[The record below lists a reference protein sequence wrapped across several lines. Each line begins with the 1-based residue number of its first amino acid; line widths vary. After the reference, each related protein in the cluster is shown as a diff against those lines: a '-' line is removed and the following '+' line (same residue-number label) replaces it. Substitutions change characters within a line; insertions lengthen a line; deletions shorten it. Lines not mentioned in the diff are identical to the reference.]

1 MRRLGLV
8 WFAMVALLQAEPDG
22 GIFPKLS
29 PHATVTQTVGTT
41 TVSLEY
47 HRPQVRGRKIWGDLV
62 PFGQVW
68 RAGANEATTVS
79 FSDAVR
85 VNGQPVPAGTYALFS
100 IPGPE
105 QWTIIL
111 NKRPRQFGT
120 FEYQPREDLI
130 RFDVKPKA
138 VKEHTEWLTYE
149 VYPASRS
156 SAYVDLYWEKLR
168 VSFLVDVDVDAMV
181 AARMKRAMG
190 KAGDTNWKIYAD
202 AAEYFLEQ
210 EKELTQA
217 LAWVEKSIKIQENPT
232 NLLVKARLLRAVNQS
247 AQALQVLER
256 ALKIARAR
264 NAPGTVIIPI
274 QTTLEQWK
282 KLNGGSAPVAGSK
295 KMR

>member
-1 MRRLGLV
+1 MKRLVLAMLSMAALV
-8 WFAMVALLQAEPDG
+8 WAEPEG

-29 PHATVTQTVGTT
+29 PHAIVSQTVGTT

-47 HRPQVRGRKIWGDLV
+47 HRPQVRGRKIWGELV

-68 RAGANEATTVS
+68 RTGANEATTIS

-100 IPGPE
+100 IPGPD

-111 NKRPRQFGT
+111 NKRWRQFGT
-120 FEYQPREDLI
+120 FEYQPKEDLI
-130 RFDVKPKA
+130 RFDVKAKV

-156 SAYVDLYWEKLR
+156 SSYVDLYWEKLR

-181 AARMKRAMG
+181 SARMKRAMT
-190 KAGDTNWKIYAD
+190 KAGDTNWKIYSD

-210 EKELTQA
+210 EKELAQA

-232 NLLVKARLLRAVNQS
+232 NMLVKARLLRALGQS
-247 AQALQVLER
+247 TQATNVLEK
-256 ALKIARAR
+256 ALKAAHAQ
-264 NAPGTVIIPI
+264 NAPSTVIGPL
-274 QTTLEQWK
+274 QSTLDQWK
-282 KLNGGSAPVAGSK
+282 KQNGGGGPVAGK
-295 KMR
+295 KRG

>member
-1 MRRLGLV
+1 MKRFV
-8 WFAMVALLQAEPDG
+8 FAWLAMAALLQAEPDG

-47 HRPQVRGRKIWGDLV
+47 HRPQVRGRKIWGELV

-68 RAGANEATTVS
+68 RTGANEATTIS
-79 FSDAVR
+79 FSDTVR
-85 VNGQPVPAGTYALFS
+85 VNGQSVPAGTYALFS

-111 NKRPRQFGT
+111 NKRWRQFGA

-130 RFDVKPKA
+130 RFDVKSKA

-181 AARMKRAMG
+181 AARMKRAMS
-190 KAGDTNWKIYAD
+190 KAGDSNWKIYAD

-210 EKELTQA
+210 EKEMTQA
-217 LAWVEKSIKIQENPT
+217 LTWVEKSIKIQENPT
-232 NLLVKARLLRAVNQS
+232 NLLVKARLLRAVGQS
-247 AQALQVLER
+247 AQATQVLER
-256 ALKIARAR
+256 ALRIAKAQ
-264 NAPGTVIIPI
+264 NAPGTVTGPI
-274 QTTLEQWK
+274 QSTLDQWK
-282 KLNGGSAPVAGSK
+282 KQNGGSVPVAAK
-295 KMR
+295 H